1 MSSDAIKGG
10 LEKARM
16 SLEEKHSDD
25 KFLLEAIESIR
36 RIELTLEDPSNESIK
51 NIIPVFSALKEG
63 VGMFEELAPG
73 LDEILNLY
81 MAWAEGKFMEST
93 YVVDGSVEMT
103 PIDSDGYILDIG
115 GGGEGIIGKLNGRQ
129 VVAID
134 LHEQELAETD
144 DEALKIVMDATD
156 LKFMPETFEAATSF
170 FTMLYLD
177 PETQEKAFSEVRRVL
192 KGGGLFHLWDVK
204 KPGDVEGKELF
215 MVRLRVSLPDETVN
229 TGYGVKMDHQD
240 LGHFK
245 DIAEKTGFQ
254 VIEHWEKDET
264 FYLKLG
270 KQ

>member
-134 LHEQELAETD
+134 IHEQELAETD

-170 FTMLYLD
+170 FTMLYMD
-177 PETQEKAFSEVRRVL
+177 PETQEKAFSEVHRVL
-192 KGGGLFHLWDVK
+192 KGGGLFH
-204 KPGDVEGKELF
+204 
-215 MVRLRVSLPDETVN
+215 
-229 TGYGVKMDHQD
+229 
-240 LGHFK
+240 
-245 DIAEKTGFQ
+245 
-254 VIEHWEKDET
+254 
-264 FYLKLG
+264 
-270 KQ
+270 